1 MVHVLPGREGRIAKY
16 RTELISASNA
26 RNKMPIRRKLMPSP
40 HTGRG
45 TIERAVRRLSPLPGG
60 IFGA

>member
-16 RTELISASNA
+16 RTEFISASNA
-26 RNKMPIRRKLMPSP
+26 RDKMPIGRKLMPSP

-45 TIERAVRRLSPLPGG
+45 TIERGERGLSPLPGS